1 MGNNVC
7 PDPGF
12 EQVPSLW
19 TLGTNCAWNT
29 AEIQTVEVYSGSR
42 ALMISSAKIGVTT
55 RCGYAEIV
63 APTVPGRGYR
73 ISCMQKSS
81 STIGRNRA
89 LLVNGITR
97 LQFAPSTTAWKFWQS
112 AWFVIPGATAVIRCT
127 MPTGIGPVVT
137 TFWDN
142 IVLDAEEPVDA
153 AAPSSLSGRA
163 AASDPSSQSGVLASP
178 EEVRAV
184 AQSLGMV
191 ASPSSLAVRGR
202 ASRLP

>member
-19 TLGTNCAWNT
+19 TLGTNCVLNT

-42 ALMISSAKIGVTT
+42 ALMISSTKIGVTT

-63 APTVPGRGYR
+63 APTVLGRRYR
-73 ISCMQKSS
+73 ISCMQKSL
-81 STIGRNRA
+81 STVGRARF
-89 LLVNGITR
+89 LSVDGTIRIT
-97 LQFAPSTTAWKFWQS
+97 FTPATTAWKFWQS
-112 AWFVIPGATAVIRCT
+112 AWFVIPGATAVIRCS
-127 MPTGIGPVVT
+127 MPSGIAPVVT
-137 TFWDN
+137 TYWDN